1 MSCDLR
7 SVIRLAVLTMA
18 ALSARG
24 AHAQQPQSPRQP
36 VVRDVAAEL
45 ACAANAVE
53 TLPVTPMTVV
63 GGQIAGKVLF
73 GTGETI
79 LVRVGSGQEARP
91 GQEYFVRR
99 VVPDRFTKGV
109 SDGVVLRS
117 IHTAGWIRIVEVQ
130 GDTAVST
137 ITHACDA
144 VTQGDYLEKFEMPV
158 VPAATASGEPDFAN
172 PGRIILGDE
181 RRQMGAVGSMLV
193 FDRGSDH
200 GLRPGQRVT
209 IFRPVPSGTGPV
221 VRIGDGTAMVVH
233 PETTTLRID
242 TSTDTIYVGDLV
254 AIHR

>member
-7 SVIRLAVLTMA
+7 LVIRLALCVVA
-18 ALSARG
+18 VLSARTVD
-24 AHAQQPQSPRQP
+24 AQPEPVRQP
-36 VVRDVAAEL
+36 VVRDFAAEL
-45 ACAANAVE
+45 ACAPNAVE
-53 TLPVTPMTVV
+53 TLPVAPMTVA

-73 GTGETI
+73 GVGETL
-79 LVRVGSGQEARP
+79 LVRIGSSQGVRP
-91 GQEYFVRR
+91 GQEYFARR
-99 VVPDRFTKGV
+99 VVPDRFTRAV
-109 SDGVVLRS
+109 SDGITLRS
-117 IHTAGWIRIVEVQ
+117 IHTAGWLRIVEVQ
-130 GDTAVST
+130 GDTAVAT

-158 VPAATASGEPDFAN
+158 VPAAAASGDPDFAN

-209 IFRPVPSGTGPV
+209 IFRPVPSGGGPV

-242 TSTDTIYVGDLV
+242 TAIDTIYVGDRV

>member
-1 MSCDLR
+1 MSRNLR
-7 SVIRLAVLTMA
+7 SVIRLAMLIMA
-18 ALSARG
+18 ALSTRA
-24 AHAQQPQSPRQP
+24 AYAQPQSPRP
-36 VVRDVAAEL
+36 SVVRDVAAEL
-45 ACAANAVE
+45 ACAPNAVE
-53 TLPVTPMTVV
+53 TLPVAPMTVV

-79 LVRVGSGQEARP
+79 LVRVGSALGVRYGE
-91 GQEYFVRR
+91 EYFVRR

-109 SDGVVLRS
+109 SDGVALHS
-117 IHTAGWIRIVEVQ
+117 IHTAGWIRVVEVE
-130 GDTAVST
+130 GDTAVAT
-137 ITHACDA
+137 VTHACDA
-144 VTQGDYLEKFEMPV
+144 VTEGDYLEKFEMPV

-181 RRQMGAVGSMLV
+181 RRQMGSVGSMLV

-209 IFRPVPSGTGPV
+209 IFRPVPTGTGPV
-221 VRIGDGTAMVVH
+221 VRIGDGTAMVVR

-242 TSTDTIYVGDLV
+242 KSIDTIYVGDLV

>member
-7 SVIRLAVLTMA
+7 LVIRLAMLTVA
-18 ALSARG
+18 VLSAR
-24 AHAQQPQSPRQP
+24 AANAQPQSPRPP

-45 ACAANAVE
+45 ACAPNAAE
-53 TLPVTPMTVV
+53 TLPAAPMTVA
-63 GGQIAGKVLF
+63 GGQIAGKVMF
-73 GTGETI
+73 GTGETV
-79 LVRVGSGQEARP
+79 LVRVGSTEGVRP

-109 SDGVVLRS
+109 SDGVALLS

-158 VPAATASGEPDFAN
+158 VPAATASGEPDYAN

-181 RRQMGAVGSMLV
+181 RRQMGAVGAMLV

>member
-7 SVIRLAVLTMA
+7 LVIRLAMFTVA
-18 ALSARG
+18 VLSAPG
-24 AHAQQPQSPRQP
+24 AYAQPQSPRP
-36 VVRDVAAEL
+36 AVVRDVAAEL
-45 ACAANAVE
+45 ACAPNAVE
-53 TLPVTPMTVV
+53 ALPAAPMTVA
-63 GGQIAGKVLF
+63 GGQIAGKFLF
-73 GTGETI
+73 GAGETL
-79 LVRVGSGQEARP
+79 LVRIGSTQGVRP

-99 VVPDRFTKGV
+99 VVPDRFTRGV
-109 SDGVVLRS
+109 SDGITLRS

-130 GDTAVST
+130 GDTAVAT

-144 VTQGDYLEKFEMPV
+144 VTQGDYLETFEMPV
-158 VPAATASGEPDFAN
+158 VPAATASGAPDFAN

-209 IFRPVPSGTGPV
+209 IFRPVPSGSGPV
-221 VRIGDGTAMVVH
+221 VRIGDGTAMVVR

-242 TSTDTIYVGDLV
+242 KSIDTIYVGDLV

>member
-1 MSCDLR
+1 MSDLR
-7 SVIRLAVLTMA
+7 LVIRLAMLTMA
-18 ALSARG
+18 ALSAR
-24 AHAQQPQSPRQP
+24 AAYAQPQAARPS
-36 VVRDVAAEL
+36 VVRDAAAEL
-45 ACAANAVE
+45 ACAPNAVE
-53 TLPVTPMTVV
+53 TLPVAPMTVV
-63 GGQIAGKVLF
+63 GGQIAGKELF
-73 GTGETI
+73 GIGETL
-79 LVRVGSGQEARP
+79 LVRVGSTQGVGY

-99 VVPDRFTKGV
+99 VVPDRFTRGV
-109 SDGVVLRS
+109 SDGITLLS

-130 GDTAVST
+130 GETAVAT
-137 ITHACDA
+137 VTHACDA
-144 VTQGDYLEKFEMPV
+144 VTPGDYLEKFEMPV
-158 VPAATASGEPDFAN
+158 VPAPTASGQPDFAN

-221 VRIGDGTAMVVH
+221 VRIGDGTAMVVR